1 MGFLFRGNIYSIR
14 MSYVKLFEYLGGI
27 ASLPKI
33 SALAE
38 TDDSANTKKPR
49 FKNLL
54 RITVVTCI

>member
-1 MGFLFRGNIYSIR
+1 MGFLFSGNIYSIR
-14 MSYVKLFEYLGGI
+14 MSFVKLVQYFGGI

-49 FKNLL
+49 FKKLL
-54 RITVVTCI
+54 RITVFTCM